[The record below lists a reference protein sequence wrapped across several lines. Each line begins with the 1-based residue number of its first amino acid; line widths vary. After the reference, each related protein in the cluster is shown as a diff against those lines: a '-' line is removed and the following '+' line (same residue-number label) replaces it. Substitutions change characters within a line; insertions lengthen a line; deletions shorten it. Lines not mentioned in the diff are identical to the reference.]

1 MFYLSLAKMSVKK
14 PKYYVVISGHNPGIY
29 NSWSE
34 CQKQI
39 NGFSKPIYKSFESR
53 NEAEKV
59 FKEGVIPKSNRK
71 KDKYYVVWN
80 GHRPGIY
87 ESWDEAKKQL
97 TNFKGA
103 QYKSFGSRKIAQEAF
118 VGNPADY
125 YGKDL
130 RKVKDLS
137 KEELDKIGSPLEL
150 SLSVDAAC
158 NAKSGKFEYQAVWV
172 HNNDQA
178 FHFGPMMHGTNN
190 VGEFLGLVHSL
201 AFLQGLK
208 LYDYPIYTDSKIAM
222 AWVRNKRAKT
232 TSKDPKIQ
240 QLLIRAEKW
249 LHENTWKNPILKWE
263 TKAWGEIPAD
273 FGRK

>member
-1 MFYLSLAKMSVKK
+1 MSKSK
-14 PKYYVVISGHNPGIY
+14 PKYYVVISGHTPGIY
-29 NSWSE
+29 SSWKE
-34 CQKQI
+34 CQEQI
-39 NGFSKPIYKSFESR
+39 NGYSNPVYKSYESKKM
-53 NEAEKV
+53 AEKV
-59 FKEGVIPKSNRK
+59 FESGVLPKNTSK
-71 KDKYYVVWN
+71 KTKYYVIWR
-80 GHRPGIY
+80 GHRPGVY

-97 TNFKGA
+97 NGFKGGM
-103 QYKSFGSRKIAQEAF
+103 YKSFGSRKLAQDAF
-118 VGNPADY
+118 IGNPDDY
-125 YGKDL
+125 RGKDL

-137 KEELDKIGSPLEL
+137 KEDLEKIGVPLEL

-158 NAKSGKFEYQAVWV
+158 NAKTGKFEYQAVWT

-201 AFLQGLK
+201 AFLKAQK
-208 LYDYPIYTDSKIAM
+208 LDTYPIYTDSNIAM
-222 AWVRNKRAKT
+222 AWVRNKRART
-232 TSKDPKIQ
+232 TSKDKKVQ